1 MSFTTVK
8 NNHYLSTFYAFDISG
23 SALTMEL
30 HSNLYFKHPNPEI
43 MNKLDR
49 LFQEHQGNAEIF
61 KQIAITINPTEGEE
75 FAQDLIDQIDQVEY
89 DLGPESLYRFEG
101 YSIAHFVHGSS
112 GDEFMEAIL
121 NFLKSLV
128 PDIHT
133 QAWGCGDDD
142 PWEFWF
148 KFEGDELIRE
158 DDEPFNDP
166 DEDQQIQSSIYA
178 WWHKDMPKEIQE
190 GFLNDPNY
198 ISEEE

>member
-1 MSFTTVK
+1 
-8 NNHYLSTFYAFDISG
+8 
-23 SALTMEL
+23 MEL
-30 HSNLYFKHPNPEI
+30 HSNLYFKHSNPEI

-61 KQIAITINPTEGEE
+61 KQIAITINPIEGEE
-75 FAQDLIDQIDQVEY
+75 LAQDLIDQIDQVEY

-121 NFLKSLV
+121 NFLKSLA